1 VHIRAERDDLVNVLA
16 RVTRAVAVHSS
27 VAALQG
33 VLWEAK
39 DNRLRL
45 TGSDLDMTVRSSVEV
60 EVREEGNALIPG
72 KLGAEAVRKLP
83 PGVVNIRTDEG
94 KVEISGN
101 GPEFNLRLLAADDYP
116 RLTEVPK
123 PSKAKTVD
131 GALLATAISQVT
143 VASSQDDAR
152 PVLTGTLF
160 ESEGGSL
167 RMVCT
172 DSYRLGVRDL
182 EGVPAPEKPSLAPAR
197 GLRELSRTIG
207 AEDLHLMLGERE
219 ANFVSEMGSLTVR
232 LIEGT
237 FPNYRQ
243 LIPASY
249 PNQLRVEKAA
259 LVAAVDR
266 ATLVAGDHI
275 PVRLE
280 LGDEGAELSVL
291 HQEVGTSS
299 ERLESSYKGDKLTIA
314 FNPRYLSDGLAGILD
329 EEVLID
335 VTDGLKPAVIRGAE
349 DRSFFYLL
357 MPVRL

>member
-1 VHIRAERDDLVNVLA
+1 MHIRAERDDLVNVLA
-16 RVTRAVAVHSS
+16 RVTRAVAPHSS
-27 VAALQG
+27 IAALQG

-39 DNRLRL
+39 GNRLRL

-60 EVREEGNALIPG
+60 EVREEGIGLIPG
-72 KLGAEAVRKLP
+72 KLGADAVRKLP
-83 PGVVNIRTDEG
+83 PGMVNVRTDEG
-94 KVEISGN
+94 KAEISGN
-101 GPEFNLRLLAADDYP
+101 GPEFHLRLLTVDDYP
-116 RLTEVPK
+116 RLAEAPK
-123 PSKAKTVD
+123 PGKGKAVD
-131 GALLATAISQVT
+131 GSVLATAISQVT

-167 RMVCT
+167 RLVST

-182 EGVPAPEKPSLAPAR
+182 KGVPAPDKPSLAPAR
-197 GLRELSRTIG
+197 ALRELSRTVG
-207 AEDLHLMLGERE
+207 AEDLHVMLGERE
-219 ANFVSEMGSLTVR
+219 ANFVSEIGSLTVR
-232 LIEGT
+232 LIEGS

-249 PNQLRVEKAA
+249 PNQLRVDKSA
-259 LVAAVDR
+259 LEAAVDR

-280 LGDEGAELSVL
+280 LGEEGAQLSVL

-299 ERLESSYKGDKLTIA
+299 ERLEASYKGEKLTIA
-314 FNPRYLSDGLAGILD
+314 FNPRYLSDGLSGILD

-335 VTDGLKPAVIRGAE
+335 VTDGLKPAVIRGA
-349 DRSFFYLL
+349 DDPSFFYLL